1 MQIQYKEEAHKL
13 LETAQRQAQIILA
26 LAEARN

>member
-1 MQIQYKEEAHKL
+1 MQNNYVDEAKKL
-13 LETAQRQAQIILA
+13 LEIAQKESQTILA